1 MKRKEYGGKVYEV
14 AVGRCQ
20 HCAATIG
27 STLCK
32 NLCCEEDGLDGL
44 VGEEIWRE
52 AATRPEEVRDG
63 LRRIAAMCGNP
74 DAAQACR
81 DILAEVKKLEVAE

>member
-1 MKRKEYGGKVYEV
+1 MSKRKEYAGQTYEV
-14 AVGRCQ
+14 CEGNCCKCAVEICSRVCDW
-20 HCAATIG
+20 
-27 STLCK
+27 LCPRDK
-32 NLCCEEDGLDGL
+32 T
-44 VGEEIWRE
+44 VGFNECWRE
-52 AATRPEEVRDG
+52 VATRPEEVRDG